1 MALNTLNYQNNTMI
15 EDLRETFEALK
26 KQESSYKHC
35 DYLNEKREGVC
46 IENRPLINKMHRF
59 QMAQWCFEVAEFC
72 NYNDEIVSIA
82 MSYVDRFLSSKHV
95 NIATHDTRS
104 FKLATM
110 CSLLLAMKFHNSQS
124 PNINMDL
131 LLQISNESY
140 TKEEI
145 SSMKRKLLHALSFR
159 LCSPTSHVFLDFIMN
174 DLFASINISNNTK
187 ESILNISRK
196 QLKLAVPNYR
206 LSLVDPSIVAF
217 ASVFNA
223 MEEVKVSNNVKQEFI
238 CHLNNITG
246 FKYDIRQKKNGF
258 IFWSVK
264 AFLCKQLNR
273 RIFDSIK
280 GEDHESKAPCTV
292 LIQENKKQECD
303 TIRVNTSSP
312 TCSSALVA

>member
-1 MALNTLNYQNNTMI
+1 M
-15 EDLRETFEALK
+15 
-26 KQESSYKHC
+26 
-35 DYLNEKREGVC
+35 GVA
-46 IENRPLINKMHRF
+46 MH
-59 QMAQWCFEVAEFC
+59 
-72 NYNDEIVSIA
+72 DI
-82 MSYVDRFLSSKHV
+82 
-95 NIATHDTRS
+95 RS
-104 FKLATM
+104 FQLATM
-110 CSLLLAMKFHNSQS
+110 CSLQLAMKFYNSS
-124 PNINMDL
+124 PNINIDV
-131 LLQISNESY
+131 LLQIGNGCH

-145 SSMKRKLLHALSFR
+145 LSMKRNILHALSWR
-159 LCSPTSHVFLDFIMN
+159 LCPPTSYVFLDFIIN
-174 DLFASINISNNTK
+174 DIFPTKSISNDTK

-196 QLKLAVPNYR
+196 QLKLAVPNYC

-217 ASVFNA
+217 ASIFNA
-223 MEEVKVSNNVKQEFI
+223 IEEVKVSNNVKQEFI